1 MMALMHGVRALLV
14 VGSTLLVTVGIATSI
29 DRVGPLR
36 TGELKIVDGSGRGR
50 VSLDTRVVPRGDR
63 LFTGLEIFNR
73 NGRRVLGLA
82 YESTGGTL
90 GVWPGPQGF
99 PTLVAGTAPG
109 NAAFWTRDVR
119 SPWFLGAGFDFT
131 SHLVLK
137 SEDRE
142 HELRLMVSEDSV
154 GFVRADIANDEPA
167 VDAESRQ

>member
-1 MMALMHGVRALLV
+1 
-14 VGSTLLVTVGIATSI
+14 
-29 DRVGPLR
+29 
-36 TGELKIVDGSGRGR
+36 
-50 VSLDTRVVPRGDR
+50 
-63 LFTGLEIFNR
+63 
-73 NGRRVLGLA
+73 
-82 YESTGGTL
+82 
-90 GVWPGPQGF
+90 
-99 PTLVAGTAPG
+99 
-109 NAAFWTRDVR
+109 VR